1 VLELCGLGGEEFVA
15 HLKSAIKK
23 AGRSEELAKRNK
35 AYKSKVKRAIKDALE
50 SLTAE
55 STKSAISVID
65 KAGTKGFIHKN
76 AARRQKSRIARK
88 TNAAQA
94 AKN

>member
-1 VLELCGLGGEEFVA
+1 MA

>member
-1 VLELCGLGGEEFVA
+1 MA

-23 AGRSEELAKRNK
+23 AERSEELAKRNK

-50 SLTAE
+50 SLTVE

-65 KAGTKGFIHKN
+65 KAGTKGFIQKN